1 MHNKYQKVITIS
13 LRKIHCLRGGKS
25 LLQKLLIQLPSQLAC
40 AGRGGGSA
48 GEGGGGRGVA
58 GVGSS
63 CSGCVQKVPVT
74 RVWLVGA
81 ELS

>member
-1 MHNKYQKVITIS
+1 M
-13 LRKIHCLRGGKS
+13 
-25 LLQKLLIQLPSQLAC
+25 
-40 AGRGGGSA
+40 RGGGGGA